1 VAVDIVEWAKKNII
15 IFVLPAH
22 TSHLLQ
28 PLDVAC
34 FGPFQRMYNGECHK
48 LIRRNSTEITRY
60 DVCSIASKVYFKGVE
75 C

>member
-1 VAVDIVEWAKKNII
+1 MPLLLDGHKSHVAVDIVEWAKKNNIV

-22 TSHLLQ
+22 TSHVLQ

-48 LIRRNSTEITRY
+48 LIHRNSRNN
-60 DVCSIASKVYFKGVE
+60 SL
-75 C
+75 